1 MYPYLVAF
9 ASNNAPGI
17 APRRAKAALS
27 RVPIEGFTVAD
38 VILVVGKRLKIY
50 SECMGKIVIL
60 MLDNWR
66 KLDQF

>member
-1 MYPYLVAF
+1 MYPYLVAL

-38 VILVVGKRLKIY
+38 VIFGNGANASKFTVTDVWGT
-50 SECMGKIVIL
+50 S
-60 MLDNWR
+60 
-66 KLDQF
+66 

>member
-17 APRRAKAALS
+17 ASRRAKAALS

-38 VILVVGKRLKIY
+38 VILVVGQLTRGSLTFY
-50 SECMGKIVIL
+50 SFYELQTK
-60 MLDNWR
+60 NASYER
-66 KLDQF
+66 